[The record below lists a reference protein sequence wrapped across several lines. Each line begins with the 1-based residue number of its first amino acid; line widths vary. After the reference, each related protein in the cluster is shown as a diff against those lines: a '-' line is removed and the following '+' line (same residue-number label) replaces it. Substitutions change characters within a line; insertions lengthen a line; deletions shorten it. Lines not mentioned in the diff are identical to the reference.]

1 MKDPIWD
8 SYTIE
13 ELLIEFYAHQFED
26 NKEFRL
32 KFEYELDL
40 GADLVEDFV
49 AWADRQIEKEVKIKH
64 EQLGEAEGHI
74 KFSPVDVLGDE
85 E

>member
-1 MKDPIWD
+1 MPINLRTIKSSD
-8 SYTIE
+8 SNLNMSWTWV
-13 ELLIEFYAHQFED
+13 LTLWKTLWHGLI
-26 NKEFRL
+26 
-32 KFEYELDL
+32 
-40 GADLVEDFV
+40 G
-49 AWADRQIEKEVKIKH
+49 QIEKEVKIKH